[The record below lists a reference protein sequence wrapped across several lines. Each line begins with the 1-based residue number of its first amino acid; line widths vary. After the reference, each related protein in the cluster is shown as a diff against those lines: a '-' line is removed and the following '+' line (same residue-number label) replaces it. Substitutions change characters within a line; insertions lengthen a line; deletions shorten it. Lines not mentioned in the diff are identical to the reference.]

1 MFAKAETYQSE
12 KVSVNVNKEQLNE
25 PKPLLIESKT
35 YVPMYTFFKTL
46 GFEVDWNPKDQTA
59 RIIDRNTGTFGLSFL
74 VDTNQIPLFYMPQ
87 KNADPFIS
95 IAILDDTP
103 ILINDDV
110 YIPLRSFCEIFAGDI
125 QWNEDERKVI
135 VNVNTN
141 DFSKIW
147 KALESHETKE
157 GNQSKSIKMTQ
168 KSIPGM
174 VPLDIKQNL
183 EKTFS
188 LNFRQAKFLNG
199 GERYPSEFLISG
211 SSSATETGITL
222 KCDLYGNL
230 PEHVRLIALSVT
242 GDSKEEVN
250 KIALEY
256 FASVATTPY
265 DGSNIQAAKK
275 WVENNTLNKGEIRDT
290 MIGNISFEISGG
302 PNFRLL
308 LIASPPEN
316 K

>member
-1 MFAKAETYQSE
+1 MFAKAETFQSE
-12 KVSVNVNKEQLNE
+12 KVSVNVNNEQLNE

-35 YVPMYTFFKTL
+35 YVPMNTFFKTL

-59 RIIDRNTGTFGLSFL
+59 RIIDRDTRTFGLSFL
-74 VDTNQIPLFYMPQ
+74 VDANQIPLFYMPQ
-87 KNADPFIS
+87 KGADPFIT

-103 ILINDDV
+103 ILINDEV
-110 YIPLRSFCEIFAGDI
+110 FIPLRSFCEIFAGDI

-147 KALESHETKE
+147 KELESHESKE
-157 GNQSKSIKMTQ
+157 GNQSKSTKMTQ
-168 KSIPGM
+168 RSIPGM
-174 VPLDIKQNL
+174 VPLDIKQKL
-183 EKTFS
+183 EETFS
-188 LNFRQAKFLNG
+188 LNFSQAKFLNG

-211 SSSATETGITL
+211 SSSPTETGITL

-230 PEHVRLIALSVT
+230 PENVRLIALSVT
-242 GDSKEEVN
+242 GNSKEEVD

-265 DGSNIQAAKK
+265 NGSNIQVAKE
-275 WVENNTLNKGEIRDT
+275 WVGNNTLNKGEIRDT

-308 LIASPPEN
+308 LIASPPDN